1 MLRVAIKGVLARK
14 LRLLLTSIAVVL
26 GVGFVAG
33 AFFLTDSMRDSF
45 DSLFTEASR
54 GIDVHIQSE
63 EYKELV
69 EKQATSAP
77 GTITIDL
84 ARVGVPPTV
93 IEQVKDLEGVD
104 QVAGSIFE
112 FGATVLDKQGK
123 PIQNGGAPAF
133 GANWVAEAE
142 DIGALRLVKGKA
154 PKRDE
159 VLLDATVMETGKFQL
174 GDDVRVLTQGGRK
187 VEEFTVSGVVKFG
200 ESNNLNGATITVFE
214 TSRAQELFDMGDR
227 FSAVEVKADE
237 GINQVEL
244 RNRVRATIGDRY
256 DAITGKEF
264 TNEQTESI
272 DNSFLSIIQNVIL
285 GFAAVAVFV
294 GAFTI
299 FNTFTILVGQRTR
312 EIGLLRAIGASRRQV
327 LGIVVLE
334 ALITG
339 IVASTLGIIAGYGIA
354 TALREILGAV
364 GFDLPGADFPLR
376 TRTIVASYL
385 VGVIVTLV
393 ASVIPAVRAS
403 RLSPLEALRANP
415 AHAGR
420 GWKAP
425 AFGTLLLVGGS
436 LLVLRGF
443 QVEDASVS
451 ETLSAI
457 GGGFAL
463 AIIGIALLSR
473 IFILPVTKVLSPIF
487 AWGTAG
493 KLATGNVLRNR
504 ARSATTASALMIGLA
519 LAALVL
525 VFQASLEK
533 TVDAEI
539 DRTLGSDITVYNS
552 AALSSGY
559 GYVDQDDLEEIKQVD
574 GVESVASQYYG
585 GASIGSKFD
594 ADEAKIIT
602 AFDEPVLQEDGAI
615 KLQVVDGEGEPGDGG
630 VLVDEDIAKDQK
642 WKVGDTARFAF
653 STDQDR
659 KFEVVGIY
667 EPNEFVGAPAII
679 TKEAFDELQAPAVQA
694 PAFTY
699 VSVEDGRSAS
709 KVSDAISKDL
719 GTDGAYLKI
728 QDTEALRDT
737 FRDQLAPILGL
748 VFGMLSLSLIIALFG
763 IGNTLALNVF
773 ERTREIG
780 LLRAVGA
787 TRRQMRRII
796 RTEAILVAL
805 FGAIVG
811 VLVGLA
817 AGWALVT
824 ALKDEGFE
832 FAVNAV
838 PLVAVLGLGIIAGLL
853 AAVFP
858 ARRAARTDVL
868 QAIATE

>member
-45 DSLFTEASR
+45 DDLFTVASE
-54 GIDVHIQSE
+54 GIDVHIQSV

-69 EKQATSAP
+69 EQQATSAP
-77 GTITIDL
+77 GTISIDL
-84 ARVGVPPTV
+84 ARVGVAPEV
-93 IEQVKDLEGVD
+93 IEQVKELDGVD

-112 FGATVLDKQGK
+112 FGATVLGKDGK
-123 PIQNGGAPAF
+123 PIQSGGAPAF

-142 DIGALRLVKGKA
+142 DIGALRLVEGDA
-154 PKRDE
+154 PDE
-159 VLLDATVMETGKFQL
+159 DQVLLDATVMEDGKFEI

-187 VEEFTVSGVVKFG
+187 VEEFEISGVVKFG
-200 ESNNLNGATITVFE
+200 DANNLNGATITVFE

-227 FSAVEVKADE
+227 FSAVEVKAEE
-237 GINQVEL
+237 GTSQTAL
-244 RNRVRATIGDRY
+244 KRNVQRVIGDEY

-264 TNEQTESI
+264 TKEQTEAI
-272 DNSFLSIIQNVIL
+272 DTGFLSILQNVIL

-334 ALITG
+334 ALVTG

-354 TALREILGAV
+354 TALREILNAV
-364 GFDLPGADFPLR
+364 GFELPGTSFPLR

-385 VGVIVTLV
+385 VGVLVTLV

-403 RLSPLEALRANP
+403 RLSPLEALRSNS

-425 AFGTLLLVGGS
+425 TFGSLLLIAGS
-436 LLVLRGF
+436 LLVVSGF
-443 QVEDASVS
+443 QAEDAGVQ

-473 IFILPVTKVLSPIF
+473 IFILPVTRLIAPIF

-525 VFQASLEK
+525 VFQASLVK
-533 TVDAEI
+533 TIESEFA
-539 DRTLGSDITVYNS
+539 RTLGADISVYNS
-552 AALSSGY
+552 TALTSGSGY
-559 GYVDQDDLEEIKQVD
+559 IDPDDLATIADIK
-574 GVESVASQYYG
+574 GVEAVDNQYYG
-585 GASIGSKFD
+585 GASIGKQFEADD
-594 ADEAKIIT
+594 AQFIT
-602 AFDEPVLQEDGAI
+602 AFSDSALSDDGAVQI
-615 KLQVVDGEGEPGDGG
+615 KVLDGEGRPGDG
-630 VLVDEDIAKDQK
+630 VLVDEDLAKDEG
-642 WKVGDTARFAF
+642 WKVGDDVSLAF
-653 STDQDR
+653 STNRDR
-659 KFEVVGIY
+659 SFELAGIY
-667 EPNEFVGAPAII
+667 EPNEFVGAPII
-679 TKEAFDELQAPAVQA
+679 ISLDSFNDLQPPAVQA
-694 PAFTY
+694 SAFSY
-699 VSVEDGRSAS
+699 VTVEDGERPSV
-709 KVSDAISKDL
+709 VSERISDEL
-719 GTDGAYLKI
+719 GTEGAYLEV
-728 QDTEALRDT
+728 QDTEELLAT
-737 FRDQLAPILGL
+737 FQDQLAPILGL

-796 RTEAILVAL
+796 RTEAILVAV

-811 VLVGLA
+811 VLVGLV

-824 ALKDEGFE
+824 ALEDEGFE
-832 FAVNAV
+832 FAVNGVTLAII
-838 PLVAVLGLGIIAGLL
+838 LVVGFLAGIL

-868 QAIATE
+868 QAIASE